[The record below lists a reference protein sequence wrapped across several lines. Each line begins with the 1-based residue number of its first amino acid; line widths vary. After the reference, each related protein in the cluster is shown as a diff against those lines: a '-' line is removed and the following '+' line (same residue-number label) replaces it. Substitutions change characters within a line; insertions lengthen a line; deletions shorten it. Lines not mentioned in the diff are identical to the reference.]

1 MGVRNQL
8 VIICEFH
15 HMADSLLSEHVPV
28 KVHWPSMRVSY
39 VKYKLNNISDSEI
52 NELEN
57 ASEVNRK
64 LKRYE

>member
-1 MGVRNQL
+1 
-8 VIICEFH
+8 
-15 HMADSLLSEHVPV
+15 MADSLLSEHGPV
-28 KVHWPSMRVSY
+28 KVHWPSVRVSY

>member
-1 MGVRNQL
+1 
-8 VIICEFH
+8 
-15 HMADSLLSEHVPV
+15 MADSLLSEHVPV